1 MSHIEG
7 LEEIIVDIEAKFMEV
22 KEMVDR
28 DVELLIDELYAD
40 AHDLEDVAVS
50 FDPPAT
56 APPHRHGAV
65 ASL

>member
-1 MSHIEG
+1 M
-7 LEEIIVDIEAKFMEV
+7 DIEAKFMEV

-50 FDPPAT
+50 VDPPAT

>member
-1 MSHIEG
+1 
-7 LEEIIVDIEAKFMEV
+7 VDIEAKFMEV

-50 FDPPAT
+50 FDPPQLPPRIGT
-56 APPHRHGAV
+56 AQSPP
-65 ASL
+65 SLTK